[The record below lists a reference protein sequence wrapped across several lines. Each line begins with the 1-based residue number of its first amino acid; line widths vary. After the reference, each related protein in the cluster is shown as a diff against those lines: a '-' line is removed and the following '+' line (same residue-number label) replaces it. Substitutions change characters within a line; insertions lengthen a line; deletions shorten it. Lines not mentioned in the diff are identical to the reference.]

1 MTSFFPELIG
11 VCVNMVNSCICS
23 FTYKV
28 VVEIEEA
35 PDKNF
40 ECVGSP
46 QMKKKAAA
54 ENAAEGALWYLKH
67 ELYLS

>member
-1 MTSFFPELIG
+1 ML
-11 VCVNMVNSCICS
+11 NSCTCS

-35 PDKNF
+35 PEMSF

-54 ENAAEGALWYLKH
+54 EDAAEGALWYLKH
-67 ELYLS
+67 QRYLS